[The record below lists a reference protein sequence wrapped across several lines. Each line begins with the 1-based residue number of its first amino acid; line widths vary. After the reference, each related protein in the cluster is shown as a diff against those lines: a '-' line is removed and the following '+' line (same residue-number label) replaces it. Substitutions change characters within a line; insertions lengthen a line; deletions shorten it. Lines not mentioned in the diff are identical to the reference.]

1 MKKRISI
8 LGSTGSVGAQCL
20 ELIEENLVE
29 FEIITLTA
37 GNNEKK
43 LEEYI
48 NKFKPEYYYSNSD
61 IEYSHGKRLNSY
73 DQVLKYDESDLIII
87 ALSGIEGI
95 DPTISSIK
103 QGRKILLA
111 NKESL
116 VAGGDILVE
125 LSKNNNAEI
134 IPLDSEHSAIW
145 QCIKNE
151 DHGSIDRVILT
162 ASGGALR
169 DHSLEDLKKITVKDV
184 LNHPTWKMGK
194 KITVDSSTLINKVFE
209 VQEASNLFSL
219 PLDKVDVLFHR
230 QSLIHGLAEFKDGNI
245 LAVISYPDMKIPIL
259 YGLYYPDRSSS
270 SKIKKIDFKTISSL
284 SFDSFPDEKLS
295 WFNFGM
301 KLLNSSKLA
310 PSFLVGSDQAAVE
323 MFLKKRI
330 SYTGMLDIME
340 KAYSKFDFAK
350 EYNLGTI
357 KETVQRS
364 YLSTLEETE

>member
-20 ELIEENLVE
+20 ELIEENLHE

-37 GNNEKK
+37 GNNEEK
-43 LEEYI
+43 LEEYV
-48 NKFKPEYYYSNSD
+48 NKFKPKYYYSNSD
-61 IEYSHGKRLNSY
+61 VEYSYGKRLKDY
-73 DQVLKYDESDLIII
+73 DEILKYDESDLIII
-87 ALSGIEGI
+87 ALSGMEGI
-95 DPTISSIK
+95 NPTISSTK
-103 QGRKILLA
+103 QGRRILLA

-125 LSKNNNAEI
+125 LSKNNSSEI

-145 QCIKNE
+145 QCIRNE
-151 DHGSIDRVILT
+151 DHRSVDRVILT

-169 DHSLEDLKKITVKDV
+169 DHSPEELKKITVKDV
-184 LNHPTWKMGK
+184 LNHPTWKMGN

-245 LAVISYPDMKIPIL
+245 LAVLSYPDMKIPIL
-259 YGLYYPDRSSS
+259 YGLYYPERLSS
-270 SKIKKIDFKTISSL
+270 SKIKKIDFKKISNL
-284 SFDSFPDEKLS
+284 SFETFPDEKLS
-295 WFNFGM
+295 WFNFGI

-323 MFLKKRI
+323 MFLEHKI
-330 SYTGMLDIME
+330 SYTEMLDVM
-340 KAYSKFDFAK
+340 KRAYSKFDFPK
-350 EYNLGTI
+350 EYNLETI
-357 KETVQRS
+357 KETVNES
-364 YLSTLEETE
+364 YFRTLKEIE

>member
-169 DHSLEDLKKITVKDV
+169 DHSPEDL
-184 LNHPTWKMGK
+184 K

-245 LAVISYPDMKIPIL
+245 LAIISYPDMKIPIL

-284 SFDSFPDEKLS
+284 SFDSFPDEKLG

-301 KLLNSSKLA
+301 KLLDSSKLA

-323 MFLKKRI
+323 MFLKKKI

-340 KAYSKFDFAK
+340 RAYSKFDFAK
-350 EYNLGTI
+350 EYNLETI

-364 YLSTLEETE
+364 YRSTLEEAE